1 MDGQTSESAVTAP
14 LVRSSELLGYPPDA
28 RVLIVNPDDLG
39 MSHAINAAVIEWI
52 ENSASSCSL
61 MCRARGAG

>member
-1 MDGQTSESAVTAP
+1 
-14 LVRSSELLGYPPDA
+14 
-28 RVLIVNPDDLG
+28 VLIVNPDDLG